1 MVIYPSPIFGPVHS
15 RRLGVSLGINLLPAD
30 GKVCTFDCIYCEC
43 GFNADHRPRLPLPT
57 RQEVASALE
66 ARLDDMR
73 QHGPQPDVLTFA
85 GNGEPTLHPQF
96 PDIIADT
103 LRLRDLYCP
112 RARVSVLSNGTQA
125 GRPEIRAALMSVDNN
140 IQKLD
145 TVSPIYINNVDRPQ
159 GRYDVERTVEALCM
173 FGGQV
178 IVQTIFFGGSYR
190 GFDCDN
196 TGDDYV
202 VPWLQALQRIKPRQ
216 VMIYTIDRETPATSL
231 TKAAPDRLDA
241 IAGRVRQMGIECSVS
256 Y

>member
-1 MVIYPSPIFGPVHS
+1 
-15 RRLGVSLGINLLPAD
+15 
-30 GKVCTFDCIYCEC
+30 
-43 GFNADHRPRLPLPT
+43 
-57 RQEVASALE
+57 
-66 ARLDDMR
+66 
-73 QHGPQPDVLTFA
+73 
-85 GNGEPTLHPQF
+85 
-96 PDIIADT
+96 
-103 LRLRDLYCP
+103 
-112 RARVSVLSNGTQA
+112 
-125 GRPEIRAALMSVDNN
+125 
-140 IQKLD
+140 
-145 TVSPIYINNVDRPQ
+145 
-159 GRYDVERTVEALCM
+159 VERTVEALCL